1 MCILY
6 PQVGRGLESK
16 DSNDGSRINASNG
29 ITSIRSGVEGSAV
42 EGFNP
47 SQFAASPNSSRL
59 PSLQQWA
66 SNHSN
71 RQNEAN
77 LPPHPD
83 SSDGSRIY
91 EEVHLNDG
99 KQKST
104 LFFRFPQVY
113 PRLKVCARI
122 TGSTP
127 HSN

>member
-1 MCILY
+1 MTLTVLHILY

-16 DSNDGSRINASNG
+16 DSNDGSRISASNG
-29 ITSIRSGVEGSAV
+29 ITSIRSGVEGAAGVAAV

-66 SNHSN
+66 NHSN
-71 RQNEAN
+71 RQNEASN

-99 KQKST
+99 KQNLLSC
-104 LFFRFPQVY
+104 LDF
-113 PRLKVCARI
+113 LKYIR
-122 TGSTP
+122 G
-127 HSN
+127 

>member
-1 MCILY
+1 MTLTVLYILY

-16 DSNDGSRINASNG
+16 DSNDGSRISASNG
-29 ITSIRSGVEGSAV
+29 ITSIRSGVEGAAGVAV

-66 SNHSN
+66 NHS

-77 LPPHPD
+77 LPHPD

-99 KQKST
+99 KQNLLSC
-104 LFFRFPQVY
+104 LDFPKY
-113 PRLKVCARI
+113 IR
-122 TGSTP
+122 G
-127 HSN
+127 

>member
-1 MCILY
+1 MTLTVLYILY

-16 DSNDGSRINASNG
+16 DSNDGSRISASNG
-29 ITSIRSGVEGSAV
+29 ITSIRSGVEGAAGVAAV

-66 SNHSN
+66 NHSN

-99 KQKST
+99 KQNILS
-104 LFFRFPQVY
+104 L
-113 PRLKVCARI
+113 I
-122 TGSTP
+122 
-127 HSN
+127 

>member
-1 MCILY
+1 MTLTVLYILY

-16 DSNDGSRINASNG
+16 DSNDGSRISASNG
-29 ITSIRSGVEGSAV
+29 ITSIRSGVEGAAGVAV

-71 RQNEAN
+71 RQNEASN
-77 LPPHPD
+77 SHPHPD

-99 KQKST
+99 KQNLLSC
-104 LFFRFPQVY
+104 LDF
-113 PRLKVCARI
+113 LKYIR
-122 TGSTP
+122 G
-127 HSN
+127 

>member
-1 MCILY
+1 MTLTVLCILY

-16 DSNDGSRINASNG
+16 DSNDGSRISASNG

-47 SQFAASPNSSRL
+47 SQFAASPNS
-59 PSLQQWA
+59 LQQWA
-66 SNHSN
+66 NHSN

-99 KQKST
+99 KQNLLSC
-104 LFFRFPQVY
+104 LDFPQY
-113 PRLKVCARI
+113 I
-122 TGSTP
+122 QG
-127 HSN
+127 